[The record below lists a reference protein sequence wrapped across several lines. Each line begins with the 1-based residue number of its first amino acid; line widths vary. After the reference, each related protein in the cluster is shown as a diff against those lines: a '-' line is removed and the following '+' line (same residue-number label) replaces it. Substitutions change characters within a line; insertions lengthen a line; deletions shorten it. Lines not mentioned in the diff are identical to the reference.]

1 MQIVTYKTQT
11 GNRRIGLLEEN
22 KIADLRTAFETMLV
36 DAYGNAEQAKAEAE
50 ERIPDSLLKLIQKED
65 DGIQCIRQAI
75 EFLNRTA
82 QERESDSGHPLNKKE
97 IFYKKTNVRVL
108 KPFEVFRALNV
119 GANYNAYLAMMDI
132 IEPYE
137 GTSET
142 FWKLPQTVIGPDENI
157 IWPVSS
163 KQISCEM
170 ELGVIIGKK
179 VKRVSRKDAFDCI
192 FGYTVVN
199 DTTAID
205 LLKRGLGKGRE
216 GLPGFYYLCL
226 AKSFDTFEA
235 IGPGITLPD
244 NIPDPQDLNG
254 ELRVNGE
261 LKVQGNTSD
270 MRLKIAEII
279 EYISQDITLY
289 PGDLIATGA
298 MASEKF
304 APQVQ
309 VKIGDTVEMTFD
321 RIGTLRNT
329 ISAPES

>member
-1 MQIVTYKTQT
+1 
-11 GNRRIGLLEEN
+11 
-22 KIADLRTAFETMLV
+22 
-36 DAYGNAEQAKAEAE
+36 
-50 ERIPDSLLKLIQKED
+50 
-65 DGIQCIRQAI
+65 
-75 EFLNRTA
+75 
-82 QERESDSGHPLNKKE
+82 
-97 IFYKKTNVRVL
+97 
-108 KPFEVFRALNV
+108 
-119 GANYNAYLAMMDI
+119 MMDI

-163 KQISCEM
+163 KQVSCEM

-179 VKRVSRKDAFDCI
+179 VKRVSKKDAFDCI

-244 NIPDPQDLNG
+244 SIPDPQDLNG
-254 ELRVNGE
+254 ELWVNGE
-261 LKVQGNTSD
+261 LKVKGNTSD
-270 MRLKIAEII
+270 MRLKIAEMI

-298 MASEKF
+298 MASEEF

-309 VKIGDTVEMTFD
+309 VQIGDTVEMTFD

-329 ISAPES
+329 ISA